1 MMRYTPLIIF
11 MLIALALGAGL
22 MIPEAVRKAHPTTG
36 LMDKPLPRL
45 NLVPFAHDRTWDANA
60 LKGKV
65 TVVNVFATWC
75 APCEVELPELQAL
88 RGIDSRVQVL
98 GIAWRDTEERLTTW
112 AKRMQVPY
120 DAIWLD
126 STHAAGIA
134 LGIRGVPE
142 SFIVDTNGVV
152 RYHLPGP
159 IVSTTRT
166 QTITPLIEEL
176 LHE

>member
-36 LMDKPLPRL
+36 LMDKPLPPL
-45 NLVPFAHDRTWDANA
+45 SLLPFEHTQAWDASV
-60 LKGKV
+60 LQGKV
-65 TVVNVFATWC
+65 TVVNVFDTWC

-126 STHAAGIA
+126 STHEAAIA

-142 SFIVDTNGVV
+142 SFIVDTKGVV
-152 RYHLPGP
+152 RYHLPA
-159 IVSTTRT
+159 
-166 QTITPLIEEL
+166 PL
-176 LHE
+176 

>member
-1 MMRYTPLIIF
+1 
-11 MLIALALGAGL
+11 
-22 MIPEAVRKAHPTTG
+22 
-36 LMDKPLPRL
+36 
-45 NLVPFAHDRTWDANA
+45 
-60 LKGKV
+60 
-65 TVVNVFATWC
+65 
-75 APCEVELPELQAL
+75 VELPELQAL

-98 GIAWRDTEERLTTW
+98 GIAWRDTEERLTAW
-112 AKRMQVPY
+112 ANRLQVPY

-126 STHAAGIA
+126 STHEAAIA

-142 SFIVDTNGVV
+142 CFIIDKNGVV

-159 IVSTTRT
+159 IVSATRT